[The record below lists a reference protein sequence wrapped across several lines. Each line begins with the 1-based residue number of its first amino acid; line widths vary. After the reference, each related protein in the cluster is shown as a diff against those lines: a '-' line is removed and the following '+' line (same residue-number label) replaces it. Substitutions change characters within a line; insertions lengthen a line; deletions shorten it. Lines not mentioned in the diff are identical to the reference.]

1 MYIFCSQCVALLTL
15 VLFLFY
21 AYSWDYQSTDFLNFE
36 SFCCLLS
43 YMPSV
48 LWHCLLGIRK
58 SIRPLKIVWWG
69 ACVVICLERGA
80 DCWHLVQ
87 LMPLATPKSHHLL
100 PPLNPGWF
108 TFLVPACPGCPGK
121 GAIKRVA
128 AYIVCLYYCIL
139 NLDLSRWHR
148 LVITL
153 LLCTVVIENSLQ
165 MPIVLYNMVYI
176 QACITAMEW
185 L

>member
-1 MYIFCSQCVALLTL
+1 L
-15 VLFLFY
+15 
-21 AYSWDYQSTDFLNFE
+21 
-36 SFCCLLS
+36 
-43 YMPSV
+43 
-48 LWHCLLGIRK
+48 
-58 SIRPLKIVWWG
+58 
-69 ACVVICLERGA
+69 
-80 DCWHLVQ
+80 HLVQ

-100 PPLNPGWF
+100 PLLNPGWF
-108 TFLVPACPGCPGK
+108 TFLVPAYPVCPGK
-121 GAIKRVA
+121 GAVKRVA

-139 NLDLSRWHR
+139 NLDLSRLHR

-176 QACITAMEW
+176 QACMTAMEC